1 MYCEKLNDFLKMN
14 QQQLINRQKFKRKM
28 PQKKYCGFSLYIY
41 IIVILCS
48 IFLTRINRLF
58 FKGFTHLIFTIF
70 YNQATL
76 SIVLQG
82 ENDIWILKKLKQEE
96 LQNKN

>member
-14 QQQLINRQKFKRKM
+14 QQQLINRQRFKGKM

-58 FKGFTHLIFTIF
+58 FKGFMHIIFTIF
-70 YNQATL
+70 YNQVAL
-76 SIVLQG
+76 SIVL
-82 ENDIWILKKLKQEE
+82 
-96 LQNKN
+96 